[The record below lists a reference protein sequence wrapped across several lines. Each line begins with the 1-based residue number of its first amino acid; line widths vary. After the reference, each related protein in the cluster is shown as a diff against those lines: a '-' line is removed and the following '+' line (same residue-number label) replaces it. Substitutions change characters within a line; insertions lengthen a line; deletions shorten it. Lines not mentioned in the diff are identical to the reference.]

1 MKTNIG
7 SKPIM
12 MRAFLIFFLL
22 SAGNA
27 LAQQTCPL
35 GLTNDSLPG
44 KCGLFTDANNDS
56 ICDHSQPATAQDQET
71 VSGEASSGET
81 APEDPAPEPE
91 TGSAGYDDNPAT
103 DPVRDGGAETAATSL
118 GNEPE
123 PEPAPDREPRRISY
137 HFWEIFI
144 FTGIFG
150 LATEFWLKKNS
161 GDALVLQTVWN
172 WLLLLSFLG
181 SALSGLYF
189 VLPFDQRPAL
199 GFNFSYWHTV
209 VSIAFIAIGL
219 YHTVRRFAC
228 LLGKPGPCLK
238 NGACKETKSGPSN

>member
-1 MKTNIG
+1 MKKALLVI
-7 SKPIM
+7 
-12 MRAFLIFFLL
+12 FLL
-22 SAGNA
+22 SAGTA
-27 LAQQTCPL
+27 LAQQTCPQ

-56 ICDHSQPATAQDQET
+56 ICDHSQPAAQEQEP
-71 VSGEASSGET
+71 VSEGTSTDVT

-91 TGSAGYDDNPAT
+91 TGNAGYDDNPAT
-103 DPVRDGGAETAATSL
+103 DPVRDGGAETAAASL

-123 PEPAPDREPRRISY
+123 LEPAPDPEPHRANY
-137 HFWEIFI
+137 HFWEMLILV
-144 FTGIFG
+144 GILG
-150 LATEFWLKKNS
+150 LATEFLIKINPERT
-161 GDALVLQTVWN
+161 LVLQAAWN

-238 NGACKETKSGPSN
+238 NGACKEAKKRSK

>member
-1 MKTNIG
+1 
-7 SKPIM
+7 M

-22 SAGNA
+22 SAGA
-27 LAQQTCPL
+27 TLAQQTCPL

-56 ICDHSQPATAQDQET
+56 ICDHSQAAAQEQEPISEGT
-71 VSGEASSGET
+71 STDGT

-103 DPVRDGGAETAATSL
+103 DPARDGGAETTAASL

-123 PEPAPDREPRRISY
+123 PEPAPDPAPRRINY
-137 HFWEIFI
+137 HFWEILI
-144 FTGIFG
+144 FTWILG
-150 LATEFWLKKNS
+150 LATEFWIKAKPERTM
-161 GDALVLQTVWN
+161 VLQAAWN

-189 VLPFDQRPAL
+189 VLPFERRPAL

-219 YHTVRRFAC
+219 YHTIRRFAC

-238 NGACKETKSGPSN
+238 NGACKEAKKRSK

>member
-1 MKTNIG
+1 MKKVLLVI
-7 SKPIM
+7 
-12 MRAFLIFFLL
+12 LLL
-22 SAGNA
+22 SAVAA
-27 LAQQTCPL
+27 LAQQTCPQ

-56 ICDHSQPATAQDQET
+56 ICDLSQTAGQEQEP
-71 VSGEASSGET
+71 VSVETPPGET

-91 TGSAGYDDNPAT
+91 TGSAGYDDNSASGPGPDAGT
-103 DPVRDGGAETAATSL
+103 EPVAASL

-123 PEPAPDREPRRISY
+123 QEPDTATAPRRINY
-137 HFWEIFI
+137 HFWEILI
-144 FTGIFG
+144 FTWILG
-150 LATEFWLKKNS
+150 LATEVWLKAKPEKTMT
-161 GDALVLQTVWN
+161 LQAAWN

-219 YHTVRRFAC
+219 YHTIRRFAC

-238 NGACKETKSGPSN
+238 NGNCKGSKNSPSN